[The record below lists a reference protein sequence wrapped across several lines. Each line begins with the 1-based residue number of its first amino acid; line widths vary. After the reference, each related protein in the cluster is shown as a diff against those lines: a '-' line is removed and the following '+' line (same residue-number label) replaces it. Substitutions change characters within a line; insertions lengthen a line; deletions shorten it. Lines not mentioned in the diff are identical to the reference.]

1 MISMASLSEIVEK
14 VGPWESKWREKE
26 FNAFRDFLQSLK
38 LWAETSII
46 KGIREE
52 TKYPD
57 EILISPEDEAKSRRI
72 EEAVADPKVS
82 PEYKIDYVAQQRY
95 LDWLWKITQQKTSL
109 AVSMLPKEM
118 IQSIIEDELDGQ
130 DWSDIKQRL
139 NYRYSSGTMPQ
150 LKMESLYP
158 TYVQKEG
165 WKDEQGMS
173 WKDYKDIME
182 RTLLRYLRTQKDVD
196 YIGRTVGDYLGAET
210 DWMIY
215 RSEDKKID
223 KPPSNWELLLNPQE
237 ITNMEIYRILY
248 EQDAIDEM
256 IAEMIIPLYRF
267 ELFEPA
273 IKLQEL
279 SIQSNYTSTDD
290 DQAMRDEL
298 SNDEEYELDEGYDGN
313 TGDYY
318 EEVKNDPRIVMH
330 QSNIDWKYEHGEF
343 YGTAKEVNYDV
354 DGVQFGQRPIGPQ
367 IKYPFLYGD
376 QHRGGP
382 LGKNVTEPWK
392 GGSRSPWFPYG
403 LIKNSSEMANYHI
416 KKYRNTHKI
425 VERLPED
432 AGVKYPIRTFKVTPY
447 TLESTLM
454 WNNNDIGPILPEVE
468 PEPEL
473 PPFLAASPDGSRPLN
488 EKMPLPQYR
497 AKRERIQRIYDRQIE
512 LWKKEAPQIPTFD
525 TEEIGLQDI
534 DIKVSIELRSQGLRL
549 INYVLRNSKII
560 PN

>member
-1 MISMASLSEIVEK
+1 MIIMVSLSEIVEK
-14 VGPWESKWREKE
+14 IGPWKSKWQENE
-26 FNAFRDFLQSLK
+26 FNEFRSFLQSLK
-38 LWAETSII
+38 LWAETSLI

-57 EILISPEDEAKSRRI
+57 EILISPEEEAESRRI
-72 EEAVADPKVS
+72 TDAVTGPKVS
-82 PEYKIDYVAQQRY
+82 PEYRNMYEAQQRY

-109 AVSMLPKEM
+109 AVSMLPQEM
-118 IQSIIEDELDGQ
+118 IRLIIENESDKQ
-130 DWSDIKQRL
+130 DWTSIEQRL
-139 NYRYSSGTMPQ
+139 NYRYSKGNPQ

-158 TYVQKEG
+158 SYVLEAG

-173 WKDYKDIME
+173 WKDYKDIMN
-182 RTLLRYLRTQKDVD
+182 RTLLRFLRTQKDVD

-237 ITNMEIYRILY
+237 ITNMEISRILY
-248 EQDAIDEM
+248 EQDAIDDM
-256 IAEMIIPLYRF
+256 ITEMIILLYRF

-290 DQAMRDEL
+290 EEAMRDEL
-298 SNDEEYELDEGYDGN
+298 SSDEIYERDNEYNGN

-330 QSNIDWKYEHGEF
+330 QSNINWKYENGEF
-343 YGTAKEVNYDV
+343 YGNAKEAQLDY
-354 DGVQFGQRPIGPQ
+354 GPGGPPQRPPV
-367 IKYPFLYGD
+367 IKYPNLFGE
-376 QHRGGP
+376 QPMTGGP
-382 LGKNVTEPWK
+382 NPTRSP
-392 GGSRSPWFPYG
+392 RSPWFPYG

-416 KKYRNTHKI
+416 KKYQNTHKI

-432 AGVKYPIRTFKVTPY
+432 AGVKYPIRTFKATPY
-447 TLESTLM
+447 TLKSTLM

-468 PEPEL
+468 PEPKL
-473 PPFLAASPDGSRPLN
+473 PPFLAASPDGSRPYD

-497 AKRERIQRIYDRQIE
+497 AKRDRIQRIYDRQIE
-512 LWKKEAPQIPTFD
+512 AWKKEAPQIPTFD

-534 DIKVSIELRSQGLRL
+534 YIKVSIELRSQGLRL
-549 INYVLRNSKII
+549 INYVLRNSKIL
-560 PN
+560 PK